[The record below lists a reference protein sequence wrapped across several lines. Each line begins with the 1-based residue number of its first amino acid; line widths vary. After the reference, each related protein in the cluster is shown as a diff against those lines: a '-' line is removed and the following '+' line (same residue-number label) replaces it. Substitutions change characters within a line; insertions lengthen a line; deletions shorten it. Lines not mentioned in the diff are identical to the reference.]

1 MNRLVCYDITDNKL
15 RKKIADKLIQF
26 GLARVQ
32 LSVFIGYVA
41 APHYTKMKE
50 EIMEKIDEGNSDT
63 DSIIFMDLHQDQIK
77 NMIILGRLQ
86 ADADYILNTTNTIMI

>member
-15 RKKIADKLIQF
+15 RKKIADTLIHF
-26 GLARVQ
+26 GLARAQ

-50 EIMEKIDEGNSDT
+50 EIMEKIDEEKSDT
-63 DSIIFMDLHQDQIK
+63 DSIIFLDLHQDQIK
-77 NMIILGRLQ
+77 KMIIFGQLQ
-86 ADADYILNTTNTIMI
+86 ADANYILNIGNTIVI